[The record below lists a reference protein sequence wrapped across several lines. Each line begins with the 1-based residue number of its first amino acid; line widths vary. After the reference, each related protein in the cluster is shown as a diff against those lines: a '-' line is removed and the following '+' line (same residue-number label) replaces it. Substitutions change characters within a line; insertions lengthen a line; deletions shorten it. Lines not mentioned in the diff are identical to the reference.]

1 MTSLG
6 LGVFSQNRD
15 DIESPFSGCWE
26 GQGRKTVE
34 VLSTT
39 TRAGQLVVQVVLTLI
54 GLPLA
59 TIVNTFDA
67 SIRVG

>member
-6 LGVFSQNRD
+6 LRVFSQNRD

-39 TRAGQLVVQVVLTLI
+39 TRAGQLVQVVLTII

-59 TIVNTFDA
+59 PIVNTFDA